1 MNDENMWNNFI
12 KTFSDFLENIVKD
25 MNNLRTDLDNKTL
38 SIEDNIQ
45 NNIQDNIQN
54 NIQNNIQD
62 NIQNNIQNNIHNT
75 QSLISTKNKQ
85 NIILIISIQKIL
97 FKLSSDAI
105 SKYDRYF
112 LIKKTLFL
120 IKKLMNND
128 NTIFLDNNFTI
139 DLDSKASDAIHL
151 LQIFDNLIDK
161 IIKQDQTIDQHI

>member
-25 MNNLRTDLDNKTL
+25 MNNLRTDLDNKAL

-45 NNIQDNIQN
+45 NNIQDNVQN
-54 NIQNNIQD
+54 NIQNNK
-62 NIQNNIQNNIHNT
+62 HNT

-120 IKKLMNND
+120 IKKLINND
-128 NTIFLDNNFTI
+128 NNSIFLDNNFTI

-161 IIKQDQTIDQHI
+161 IIKQDQTIDQHIY